1 MSGEISSKLFEKL
14 KVYKNYSN
22 DCIFFKYIFDESD
35 IPDVENKKSID
46 TNVFKPEYTHQIFGD
61 EEIIF
66 GYKNLRIDYFLTPG
80 NLDAYI
86 GLSHK
91 EKVSPQKFDGIEPGI
106 IRNNFNINI

>member
-22 DCIFFKYIFDESD
+22 DCIFFKYIFDEND
-35 IPDVENKKSID
+35 IPDEENKKSVAD

-86 GLSHK
+86 GLSYK

-106 IRNNFNINI
+106 